1 MSLLTSAAT
10 KSSSRLDSVDLLRG
24 LVMVLMALDH
34 TRDFFHNGI
43 YQGIEPLDL
52 NKTTIPL
59 FFTRWITH
67 FCAPVFVFLAGT
79 GAFLST
85 TRGKSKRDLSWF
97 LFTRGLWL
105 VLLELTWVRWA
116 GWSFAINLHEHWG
129 NVIWAIGWSMV
140 ALAALIHLPIWAV
153 TTFGLVVIVGHNAL
167 DPLRPRDFGPLAWLW
182 RVLHEGGSFEIASG
196 LRIGAGYPL
205 LPWLGVMAAG
215 YGFGTV
221 MLRDPAQRQRWLLRV
236 GLNLIVVFFLLRF
249 SDLYGDAKSWK
260 SQPTGFLTLLSMLD
274 CTKYPPSL
282 CYLLMTLGPAAIILA
297 LLDRL
302 MLGGVRPSL
311 GAASLAEP
319 SAPNLPSA
327 AGGPSVSAPG
337 EGRTPVSKP
346 AAREE
351 GRLAILLRPI
361 LVFGR
366 VPLFYYLLH
375 LPLIHGLAVAV
386 NLIRFGHANWLYGT
400 APAKP
405 PADAGFDLPIV
416 YLAWVIVVI
425 LLYPACQWFADL
437 KRRRREAWLSYL

>member
-34 TRDFFHNGI
+34 TRDFFHTGPFDD
-43 YQGIEPLDL
+43 GFVL
-52 NKTTIPL
+52 NPSKTTIPL
-59 FFTRWITH
+59 YFTRWITH

-85 TRGKSKRDLSWF
+85 TRGKLKRDLSWF
-97 LFTRGLWL
+97 LLTRGLWL

-116 GWSFAINLHEHWG
+116 GWSFAIDLHQHWG

-153 TTFGLVVIVGHNAL
+153 TTFGLVIIAGHNAL

-182 RVLHEGGSFEIASG
+182 RILHEGGSFEIASG
-196 LRIGAGYPL
+196 LRLGAGYPL
-205 LPWLGVMAAG
+205 LPWIGVMAAG

-221 MLRDPAQRQRWLLRV
+221 MLREPAQRQRWLLRV
-236 GLNLIVVFFLLRF
+236 GLNLVVVFFLLRF

-282 CYLLMTLGPAAIILA
+282 CYLLMTLGPSAIILA
-297 LLDRL
+297 LLDRAVQP
-302 MLGGVRPSL
+302 GSP
-311 GAASLAEP
+311 P
-319 SAPNLPSA
+319 A
-327 AGGPSVSAPG
+327 AGG
-337 EGRTPVSKP
+337 EGRG
-346 AAREE
+346 EE
-351 GRLAILLRPI
+351 GRLASLLRPI

-386 NLIRFGHANWLYGT
+386 NAIRFGHANWLYGT

-405 PADAGFDLPIV
+405 PPDAGFDLPIV
-416 YLAWVIVVI
+416 YLAWIIVVI

-437 KRRRREAWLSYL
+437 KRRRRDAWLSYL